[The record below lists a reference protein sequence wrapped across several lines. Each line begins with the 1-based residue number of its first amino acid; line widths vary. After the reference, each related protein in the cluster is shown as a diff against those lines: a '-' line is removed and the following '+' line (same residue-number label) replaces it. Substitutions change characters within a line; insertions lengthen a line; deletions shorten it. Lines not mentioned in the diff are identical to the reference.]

1 MEVFVLSRQSCEC
14 CLAHRQHHQ
23 LPTWSRRQVL
33 ALRNYHFPPSLVM
46 MELYYKLP
54 FPSGPVRHPGLRRIL
69 GRLNVW
75 SQLLSLCG
83 GKDGVCIAASCLCGR
98 SQLFPGCFF
107 FFRKPFLPGD
117 RTVEHKKQLRRH
129 CHWQLRLK
137 AGDLIIVR
145 ERYP

>member
-1 MEVFVLSRQSCEC
+1 MEFVLLL
-14 CLAHRQHHQ
+14 LAFVAAHN
-23 LPTWSRRQVL
+23 SSL
-33 ALRNYHFPPSLVM
+33 A
-46 MELYYKLP
+46 
-54 FPSGPVRHPGLRRIL
+54 
-69 GRLNVW
+69 
-75 SQLLSLCG
+75 
-83 GKDGVCIAASCLCGR
+83 A
-98 SQLFPGCFF
+98 FF